1 MANNPNRPS
10 RAERAADGLAA
21 DVSAAVAA
29 PVVESDPAAIA
40 RKYALSWAII
50 NSDPGLRKWFNNFAK
65 RYVAA
70 NGQISPETFQ
80 LELEATPF
88 WRQHSAT
95 WIADLQQE
103 LENPADYAQS
113 LTAEVATL
121 RAAANQ
127 LGARVDDA
135 ALEEIAKSTRRF
147 GWSQDQQRR
156 ALAEFVSA
164 VPTEQGGIDFEG
176 LAGQTQ
182 DELTQWAARNGVALT
197 NELVQSYTRGV
208 VFGDTDLE
216 EIKSDIRRTYMAGAY
231 PAWAEKINAGFDVA
245 ELAAPYQQQIG
256 SLLEN
261 PSIGLDDP
269 LMKQIMQGVDAQ
281 GKPRV
286 VPMYEAEKMV
296 RNDSRWQTTDN
307 AYQTYAGV
315 AQNLLRTFGFG

>member
-21 DVSAAVAA
+21 DVTAAVAA
-29 PVVESDPAAIA
+29 PAVETDPAVIA
-40 RKYALSWAII
+40 RKYALSWAVI
-50 NSDPGLRKWFNNFAK
+50 NSDAGLRKWFNNFAR
-65 RYVAA
+65 RYVAS
-70 NGQISPETFQ
+70 NGMITGETFQ
-80 LELEATPF
+80 MELEATPF
-88 WRQHSAT
+88 WRTHSAT
-95 WIADLQQE
+95 WIADMQQE
-103 LENPADYAQS
+103 MENPADYEQS
-113 LTAEVATL
+113 LLGEVATL
-121 RAAANQ
+121 RSAANQ
-127 LGARVDDA
+127 LGATVGDE
-135 ALEEIAKSTRRF
+135 ALAEIAKNARRF
-147 GWSQDQQRR
+147 GWNEDQQRR

-182 DELTQWAARNGVALT
+182 DELTQWASRNGVALT

-208 VFGDTDLE
+208 VFGDTNLD

-231 PAWAEKINAGFDVA
+231 PAWAEKINAGFDVS

-269 LMKQIMQGVDAQ
+269 LMKQIMQGVDAS

-296 RNDSRWQTTDN
+296 RADSRWQTTDN

-315 AQNLLRTFGFG
+315 AQNLLRTFGFA